1 MIEDKHEK
9 LQMKSKERAPR
20 RIATDVCRLELQYF
34 KEHGYHAIGEV
45 GKGGYGTVYIAH
57 RSDQKVLYAIKM
69 NFGTVRLETIYTE
82 LLLMTIMQG
91 SNFLIGLVDM
101 FKHGSQ
107 YHLVTNYFPH
117 VPFIVSSVAI

>member
-1 MIEDKHEK
+1 M
-9 LQMKSKERAPR
+9 
-20 RIATDVCRLELQYF
+20 
-34 KEHGYHAIGEV
+34 
-45 GKGGYGTVYIAH
+45 YIAH

-117 VPFIVSSVAI
+117 VPFIVSSVAT